1 MLGILFFFKQREKNL
16 KDTVELCAMGALK
29 EYHRQGVGSALVLKT
44 KEISIEKGYSFVQ
57 VKTVI

>member
-1 MLGILFFFKQREKNL
+1 
-16 KDTVELCAMGALK
+16 MGVLK
-29 EYHRQGVGSALVLKT
+29 EYHRQDVESALVLKA